1 MYFGFYF
8 YNILFFVKIKL
19 SQNRLKDLNSK
30 VKDYDSN
37 SIVDIQK
44 AQQAIHSASIK
55 DTDMNKLLE
64 RSENAKNLSD
74 KSYNMANMAYN
85 NASNILNTL
94 ENFKQVI
101 AANKLKAEKAQ
112 VLKSEINGNLD
123 DARNL
128 SNKIKSSNINIR
140 QNIGK
145 SQANLNKALV
155 EIEKAKKV
163 TYFFLI

>member
-1 MYFGFYF
+1 VYFGFYF